1 MMRAF
6 ATWVTARR
14 FRLVLLAI
22 AAAPLMPVVSAALM
36 VLESGR
42 SGFNA
47 ALPSALLCIA
57 GISVLA
63 LFAGSNVG
71 LLAVVGGAAALS
83 GLAMGGSLRRN
94 GALTITFQGTVLAA
108 FLLATVFA
116 VLGPD
121 PNQLFASVID
131 EVVDVF
137 RANAN
142 ADVDQQLSVIASWG
156 PLLLG
161 LIEAAALMQLVGA
174 LLLGYWWLSLLRL
187 DISFGDEFREL
198 KLGRVL
204 GIPALILMSLGMVL
218 DAPLVQNLTPLALIA
233 FLFQGLA
240 VMHAWAHAKR
250 WSTAAISVV
259 YVLLVAPY
267 VLSLFALVLGQGA
280 LLMLITGSGIVVWFA
295 LWTLGIVDNVFDTRA
310 PVRPRT

>member
-6 ATWVTARR
+6 AAWVTARR

-22 AAAPLMPVVSAALM
+22 ASAPLMPVVSAALM

-42 SGFNA
+42 SSFNA

-63 LFAGSNVG
+63 LFAGSNVWV
-71 LLAVVGGAAALS
+71 LAAVGGVAALS
-83 GLAMGGSLRRN
+83 GLAMGSSLRRA
-94 GALTITFQGTVLAA
+94 GGLTITFQGTVLAV
-108 FLLATVFA
+108 FLLATAFA

-121 PNQLFASVID
+121 PNELFAGVTD
-131 EVVDVF
+131 EVIQVF
-137 RANAN
+137 RANT
-142 ADVDQQLSVIASWG
+142 DVEQQLDVIATWG

-161 LIEAAALMQLVGA
+161 LVEAAALMQLVGA
-174 LLLGYWWLSLLRL
+174 LLLGYWWLALLRG
-187 DISFGDEFREL
+187 DIAFGDEFREL

-240 VMHAWAHAKR
+240 VMHAWAHARR
-250 WSTAAISVV
+250 WSNAAISVV

-267 VLSLFALVLGQGA
+267 VLPLFALVLGQGSV
-280 LLMLITGSGIVVWFA
+280 LMLITVSGIAVWFA
-295 LWTLGIVDNVFDTRA
+295 LWTVGIVDNVFDMRA
-310 PVRPRT
+310 PVRPRA